1 MQVEKSGSELATKN
15 QMTVERKSD
24 REVVITR
31 TFNAPATIVF
41 DAWTK
46 PELMM
51 RWWAPRSTGMK
62 LISCEIDL
70 RVGGK
75 YRLVFAGDGDK
86 PDAFFGK
93 YRLVERPTRLVW
105 TDDDLLEGSGQISAP
120 TAAAGE
126 AVSTL
131 TLEEKHGKTTLIL
144 HQLFPS
150 KEALDGAL
158 SGMEHGMRETL
169 EQLEEL
175 LAATKKID

>member
-1 MQVEKSGSELATKN
+1 MQVEKRGSEPATKN

-62 LISCEIDL
+62 LLSCEIDL

-86 PDAFFGK
+86 PDAFFGT
-93 YRLVERPTRLVW
+93 YRVVERPTRLVW
-105 TDDDLLEGSGQISAP
+105 TDEDLVAGSEQIAESE
-120 TAAAGE
+120 AGE

-131 TLEEKHGKTTLIL
+131 TLHEKNGKTTLSL
-144 HQLFPS
+144 HQRFPT
-150 KEALDGAL
+150 KEALDGDI

-169 EQLEEL
+169 EQLDEL
-175 LAATKKID
+175 LAATQKVD

>member
-1 MQVEKSGSELATKN
+1 MHVEKSGSEPATKN

-51 RWWAPRSTGMK
+51 RWWAPRSMGMK
-62 LISCEIDL
+62 LISCDIDL

-75 YRLVFAGDGDK
+75 YRLVFAGDGDE
-86 PDAFFGK
+86 PNVFFGT

-105 TDDDLLEGSGQISAP
+105 TDEDLVAGSGQTSESQ
-120 TAAAGE
+120 AGE

-131 TLEEKHGKTTLIL
+131 TLDEKHGKTTLVL
-144 HQLFPS
+144 HQRFPS
-150 KEALDGAL
+150 KEALDADI

-169 EQLEEL
+169 QQLEEL
-175 LAATKKID
+175 LAATPKID

>member
-1 MQVEKSGSELATKN
+1 MQVENGSELATKN

-86 PDAFFGK
+86 PDAFYGK
-93 YRLVERPTRLVW
+93 YMVVERPTRLVW
-105 TDDDLLEGSGQISAP
+105 TDDDLVEGSGQNAAS
-120 TAAAGE
+120 AAAAE
-126 AVSTL
+126 QAVSTL
-131 TLEEKHGKTTLIL
+131 TLVEKHGKTTLTL

-150 KEALDGAL
+150 KEALDRDI

-169 EQLEEL
+169 GQLEEL
-175 LAATKKID
+175 LAATKKTD

>member
-1 MQVEKSGSELATKN
+1 MQVEKNGSELATKN
-15 QMTVERKSD
+15 HMIVERKSD

-62 LISCEIDL
+62 LVSCEIDL
-70 RVGGK
+70 RVGGR

-93 YRLVERPTRLVW
+93 YMVVERPTRLVW
-105 TDDDLLEGSGQISAP
+105 TDDDLVEGSAQDS
-120 TAAAGE
+120 TAAAGQ

-131 TLEEKHGKTTLIL
+131 TLEEKNGKTTLIL

-150 KEALDGAL
+150 KEALDRDI
-158 SGMEHGMRETL
+158 SGMEHGFRETL
-169 EQLEEL
+169 TQLEEL
-175 LAATKKID
+175 LAATKKIE